1 MKRIF
6 FYNSFSNIMLELVV
20 WMIYLKEQGWSL
32 AEVAMLEGIFTISQV
47 IFEFPSGVIS
57 DKLGHKKTLL
67 LGEIF
72 CILYLLTYFFLILI
86 LSYTW
91 VLLCLRLVWRLFQ
104 GRTSP
109 CFMNLFPKKKK

>member
-72 CILYLLTYFFLILI
+72 CILYLLT
-86 LSYTW
+86 
-91 VLLCLRLVWRLFQ
+91 
-104 GRTSP
+104 
-109 CFMNLFPKKKK
+109 